1 MISRYIRTI
10 ERCKKAQSLET
21 CEMARFST
29 PAISAL
35 ALALLGAVNACW
47 EQCGGTGYTG
57 PTTCAAPCVCVYSN
71 PWYSQCVPAGT
82 TSSTLTSSKLSS
94 STSKTSSTSNTSKT
108 SSTTTSSST
117 PSGTAKPTKYW
128 FSFGDSYTSTTFD
141 IAGTLPNDAN
151 PIGNPVYP
159 GYTACGMV
167 TNWIDVD
174 TVKYNTSKVYT
185 YNFAYGGATIDANL
199 VTPYQPTVKSLTDQV
214 NSFLATVGPKP
225 ASTPWT
231 SSNSIFSFFIGINDM
246 GGSWW
251 LNTDG
256 AFSDTLLDAYFAL
269 VQKVYDVGGRN
280 FLFINVPGVNRSP
293 LMLAQTVDA
302 QEGER
307 VVIEAFNAKLA
318 ARVASFKAS
327 HSGTQTWVYDSYS
340 RLVQILN
347 NPSAYGLKDATSY
360 GSGTDVAWCNDY
372 HISPPVHE
380 VYGQDIA
387 TLITPGFF

>member
-1 MISRYIRTI
+1 MT
-10 ERCKKAQSLET
+10 
-21 CEMARFST
+21 RFST

-35 ALALLGAVNACW
+35 ALALLGAVIACW

-57 PTTCAAPCVCVYSN
+57 PITCAAPCVCVYYN
-71 PWYSQCVPAGT
+71 PWFSQCVPAGT

-94 STSKTSSTSNTSKT
+94 SISKTSSTSNTSKT
-108 SSTTTSSST
+108 SSSTSRTSSTSKTSTTSRTSSRTTTSST

-293 LMLAQTVDA
+293 LMLAQSVDA

-380 VYGQDIA
+380 VYGKDIA